1 MPVSRKVTACS
12 GDWQRLVED
21 DVNRRAVFFRL
32 LRLAIPFWRWMALSV
47 LLGFLTIASSIGLM
61 ATSAWVIAHAAL
73 RPSIADLQVAIVG
86 VRVFGI
92 ARGLLRYLERL
103 VSHEATFRLLAQ
115 IRTWFYRALEPLAP
129 ARLMQYRSG
138 DLLARIVT
146 DVDTLENFYIRVIA
160 PPLVAVLTAA
170 LMVVFLGGYHPLLA
184 GVLLTFMLLAGIG
197 LSALTGWL
205 GRVPGREIVAARADL
220 NAALIDGVQGMA
232 DLIAFG
238 AEGRQATRVREMSGR
253 LVRAQNRMATI
264 TGLQSG
270 LYALLV
276 GWATLAVLSAAIP
289 RVQGVDLAPVALAVI
304 ASFEAL
310 APLAA
315 AAQMLES
322 NLAAARRLM
331 EIVDSPHPLSL
342 SLRERGIIATDSPSP
357 LTEGRAGG
365 EVPAGVRV
373 GGLSVRALRFCY
385 APDLPPALDGIDFT
399 LPEGGRLAVVGPS
412 GAGKSTLVNLLLR
425 FWDYTEG
432 EILLDGRDLRA
443 MPQDDVR
450 QQIGVVAQSTH
461 LFNTT
466 IRENLLLARPD
477 ATEAD
482 MIAAARRAQIHDFI
496 AGLPDGYDTF
506 VGEQGLRLSGGERQR
521 IAIARALLKDAP
533 ILVLDEA
540 TANLDAVTERAVM
553 GAIHDLMAGRTTL
566 IITHRLVG
574 LEIADEILVMDKG
587 RVVERGRQADLLAA
601 GGLYRRLW
609 DLQNQVLAEE

>member
-1 MPVSRKVTACS
+1 MSRRT
-12 GDWQRLVED
+12 
-21 DVNRRAVFFRL
+21 VFFRL

-73 RPSIADLQVAIVG
+73 RPSIAELQVAIVG
-86 VRVFGI
+86 VRAFGI

-129 ARLMQYRSG
+129 ARLMRYRSG
-138 DLLARIVT
+138 DLLARIVA
-146 DVDTLENFYIRVIA
+146 DVDTLENFYIRAIA
-160 PPLVAVLTAA
+160 PPLVAILTAT
-170 LMVVFLGGYHPLLA
+170 LMVVFLGGYDPLLAATLLAFMLLGGVGVPLLA
-184 GVLLTFMLLAGIG
+184 GR
-197 LSALTGWL
+197 L
-205 GRVPGREIVAARADL
+205 GRAPGRAIVAARADL

-232 DLIAFG
+232 DLVAFG
-238 AEGRQATRVREMSGR
+238 AEGRQAARVQEMSGR
-253 LVRAQNRMATI
+253 LIRAQNRMAAI
-264 TGLQSG
+264 TGLQGG
-270 LYALLV
+270 LNVLLV
-276 GWATLAVLSAAIP
+276 GWATLAVLTAAIP

-315 AAQMLES
+315 AAQALES

-331 EIVDSPHPLSL
+331 EVVDVKPAALPPIPGPHLPRTQVPGSPTQRGRENTIAYTSLPL
-342 SLRERGIIATDSPSP
+342 PSP
-357 LTEGRAGG
+357 FMG
-365 EVPAGVRV
+365 ERQGVGV
-373 GGLSVRALRFCY
+373 AVRALRFRY

-412 GAGKSTLVNLLLR
+412 GAGKSTLVNVLLR
-425 FWDYTEG
+425 FWEYDEG
-432 EILLDGRDLRA
+432 EIRLGGRDLRA
-443 MPQDDVR
+443 MPQDEVR
-450 QQIGVVAQSTH
+450 RQIGVVAQSTH

-482 MIAAARRAQIHDFI
+482 IIAAARRAQIHDFI
-496 AGLPDGYDTF
+496 AALPDGYDTF

-521 IAIARALLKDAP
+521 IAIARALLKNAP

-553 GAIHDLMAGRTTL
+553 GAIHDLMVGRTTL

-574 LEIADEILVMDKG
+574 LEIADEILVMDQG
-587 RVVERGRQADLLAA
+587 RIVERGRHADLLAA

-609 DLQNQVLAEE
+609 DLQNQVLADLP

>member
-1 MPVSRKVTACS
+1 MSRRT
-12 GDWQRLVED
+12 
-21 DVNRRAVFFRL
+21 VFFRL

-86 VRVFGI
+86 VRAFGI

-138 DLLARIVT
+138 DLLARIVA
-146 DVDTLENFYIRVIA
+146 DVDTLENFYIRAIA

-170 LMVVFLGGYHPLLA
+170 LMVVFLGGYDPLLA
-184 GVLLTFMLLAGIG
+184 GVLLIFVLLTGIG
-197 LSALTGWL
+197 LPALTGRL
-205 GRVPGREIVAARADL
+205 GRAPGRAIVAARADL

-232 DLIAFG
+232 DLVAFG
-238 AEGRQATRVREMSGR
+238 AEGRQAARIREMSGR
-253 LVRAQNRMATI
+253 LVRAQNRMAAI
-264 TGLQSG
+264 TGVQSG
-270 LYALLV
+270 LNTLLV
-276 GWATLAVLSAAIP
+276 SWATLAVLTAAIP

-315 AAQMLES
+315 AAQTLES

-331 EIVDSPHPLSL
+331 EIVDSAYPLPL
-342 SLRERGIIATDSPSP
+342 SLRERRDNVTDFPSAV
-357 LTEGRAGG
+357 TKQGTGDKGDEWRGSAGG
-365 EVPAGVRV
+365 LAIQ
-373 GGLSVRALRFCY
+373 SLRFRY

-412 GAGKSTLVNLLLR
+412 GAGKSTLINLLLR

-432 EILLDGRDLRA
+432 EILLGGRDLREI
-443 MPQDDVR
+443 PQDDVR
-450 QQIGVVAQSTH
+450 RQIGVVAQSTH

-466 IRENLLLARPD
+466 IRENLLLARPN

-482 MIAAARRAQIHDFI
+482 MIAAAQRAQIHTFI
-496 AGLPDGYDTF
+496 ASLPDGYDTF

-533 ILVLDEA
+533 ILILDEA

-587 RVVERGRQADLLAA
+587 RVVERGRHADLLAA

-609 DLQNQVLAEE
+609 ELQNQVLAEQ